1 MRMMWKK
8 YAVSS
13 GIALLIAFLVA
24 MSKGFFGESPSVNV
38 QILADSFFV
47 PGVLMTLFAGMMFI
61 SGEGGLIGIGFVLR
75 NMVLTFIPMGRAKH
89 EVYADYRARKLAKV
103 KKGGIRYVLV
113 PGLVFLAIGISL
125 SCYWYAAYY
134 SGYSM

>member
-1 MRMMWKK
+1 MRTMWKK
-8 YAVSS
+8 YAISS